1 MISHSKIRQS
11 CAYAT
16 AALLLLSACSSG
28 APQTK
33 EAVRK
38 GVVTHLSKR
47 DDKLAAS
54 VTVDVSSVS
63 FRENEA
69 DAVVS
74 IKPKGS
80 ETGMQINYT
89 LEAKGK
95 EWVVKG
101 RKEGAAAGGNPHGT
115 ITTPQM
121 PPPSGELPAGHPSVE
136 TPK

>member
-1 MISHSKIRQS
+1 MTRITPRFTSA
-11 CAYAT
+11 CAT
-16 AALLLLSACSSG
+16 AALLVLSACSSG

-38 GVVTHLSKR
+38 GIVEHLSKR

-54 VTVDVSSVS
+54 VTVEVSTVS

-69 DAVVS
+69 DAVAS

-80 ETGMQINYT
+80 EIGMQINYT

-95 EWVVKG
+95 AWVVKG
-101 RKEGAAAGGNPHGT
+101 RKESETANPHGSGM
-115 ITTPQM
+115 PPPRM
-121 PPPSGELPAGHPSVE
+121 PPPSGELPAGHPPVE
-136 TPK
+136 PPK